1 MGETRF
7 DHDRFNELLIATRAE
22 VDNNKRAEMYA
33 EAQQIVRDEGGTIVP
48 FFRNFLFARRTN
60 VHHGE
65 AIGGNW
71 QMDGYKAAER
81 WWFA

>member
-1 MGETRF
+1 
-7 DHDRFNELLIATRAE
+7 
-22 VDNNKRAEMYA
+22 MYA
-33 EAQQIVRDEGGTIVP
+33 EMQQIVRDEGGTIVP
-48 FFRNFLFARRTN
+48 FFRNFLFARRKN
-60 VHHGE
+60 VQHGE